1 ERAFER
7 LDVLHVAG
15 ESSARLYG
23 ADPEDGMR
31 GEGSIFLLL
40 DEPEVYGLPPDPVS
54 TTRDLG
60 SMWGSAALAGAAL
73 VAGVAIAALGGRR

>member
-1 ERAFER
+1 
-7 LDVLHVAG
+7 VLHVAG

-23 ADPEDGMR
+23 EDPGDGV
-31 GEGSIFLLL
+31 GGQGSIFLLL

-60 SMWGSAALAGAAL
+60 AMWRAAAGAGAAL
-73 VAGVAIAALGGRR
+73 MAGIAVASFGGRR